1 MKTRLICAAVVLVI
15 ATSAQAQEVM
25 IAKQLAGAPEEFAA
39 MQPADPAASAIRSKS
54 ALVPVSTSLGADGK
68 YHWQA
73 NLAID
78 SGRARVLLLKS
89 NDNNWQM
96 SLGSA
101 SRGIE
106 ALSRAET
113 IASVHT
119 QTSFGMQSQQVPA
132 ELFAFES
139 LSKGKVT
146 FDISSNDSKASNG
159 FLLLEGDSNTLLIS
173 YQTASNQRLNQPVSI
188 TAALQNFAKSANA
201 TKISAAV
208 LNVTAPSG
216 AQSQVGFF
224 DDGKHND
231 GVANDGL
238 FGATFVPSEIGDYKA
253 QARVEGSAGGVDVL
267 RTAEHLI
274 PVINDELKFARG
286 AVQLADGST
295 PGRLTVSVPMT
306 SNKAGQHYR
315 AYAQL
320 WGRDGSGKDV
330 AVAWLGGMVTP
341 AKGAATLEFD
351 SRWIAL
357 AGASAPYSL
366 RAVRFE
372 DPNNFITVAQATELA
387 ISDRIAPIAANK
399 SVQID
404 EAMTMG
410 LRPALASAQAKGV
423 GSRLLLVH
431 GYCSGN
437 VWSGVPNFSNA
448 SIFQDLNQNRSND
461 AFAQRIKT
469 FGGTWNSYG
478 IVAHSQGGMAS
489 LHLYNYY
496 WSGLDNAVGSRLI
509 QSVGTPYK
517 GTNLAGVL
525 AALGGI
531 FGVGCGSNTDL
542 TYSGAANWLAGISTA
557 SRAKVNYHTTSFK
570 LTNWWTNDYCNFA
583 SDLVLGDPEDGT
595 TEQANGQLSGG
606 INRGHV
612 TGQCHT
618 DGMRDPAQYRNASRN
633 VTMNANAAR

>member
-15 ATSAQAQEVM
+15 ANYAQAQEVM

-39 MQPADPAASAIRSKS
+39 MQPADPVTTAIRSKS
-54 ALVPVSTSLGADGK
+54 ALVPVTTALGADGQ

-73 NLAID
+73 NLAMD
-78 SGRARVLLLKS
+78 SARARVLLLKP
-89 NDNNWQM
+89 NDNDWQM

-101 SRGIE
+101 SRGNEGLI
-106 ALSRAET
+106 RAET

-119 QTSFGMQSQQVPA
+119 QTTFGMQSVQVPA

-139 LSKGKVT
+139 LGKGKVS
-146 FDISSNDSKASNG
+146 FDIRSNDSKASNG

-188 TAALQNFAKSANA
+188 TAALQNFGKNA
-201 TKISAAV
+201 GSTAIAAAV

-216 AQSQVGFF
+216 AQSQVAFF
-224 DDGKHND
+224 DDGKHGD
-231 GVANDGL
+231 GVASDGL
-238 FGATFVPSEIGDYKA
+238 FGATFVPNELGAYKA

-274 PVINDELKFARG
+274 PVINDELNFTRG
-286 AVQLADGST
+286 VAQLTDAKT
-295 PGRLTVSVPMT
+295 PGRLSISVPMT
-306 SNKAGQHYR
+306 SNKPGQHYR
-315 AYAQL
+315 SYAQL
-320 WGRDGSGKDV
+320 WGRDSSGKDL
-330 AVAWLGGMVTP
+330 AIAWLGGMVTP
-341 AKGAATLEFD
+341 ANGAATLEFD

-357 AGASAPYSL
+357 AGAGAPYSL

-372 DPNNFITVAQATELA
+372 DPDNFITVAQRAELA
-387 ISDRIAPIAANK
+387 ISDRVAPIAINN

-410 LRPALASAQAKGV
+410 VRPALAATQTEGV
-423 GSRLLLVH
+423 GTRLLLVH

-437 VWSGVPNFSNA
+437 VWTAPNFSNA
-448 SIFQDLNQNRSND
+448 SIFLDLNQNRSND

-469 FGGTWNSYG
+469 FGNTWNSYG

-496 WSGLDNAVGSRLI
+496 WSGLDNATGSRLI

-531 FGVGCGSNTDL
+531 FGVGCGTNTDL
-542 TYSGAANWLAGISTA
+542 TYTGAANWLAGISTA
-557 SRAKVNYHTTSFK
+557 SRAKVNFHTTSFK

-618 DGMRDPAQYRNASRN
+618 DGMRDPAQVRDASRN
-633 VTMNANAAR
+633 NTMNANAAR

>member
-1 MKTRLICAAVVLVI
+1 MKTRLICAAVVLVLGNY
-15 ATSAQAQEVM
+15 AHAQEVM
-25 IAKQLAGAPEEFAA
+25 LAKQLAGAPEEFAA
-39 MQPADPAASAIRSKS
+39 MQPVDPVAAAIRSKS
-54 ALVPVSTSLGADGK
+54 ALVPVTTALGADGK
-68 YHWQA
+68 YHWRA
-73 NLAID
+73 DLAID
-78 SGRARVLLLKS
+78 SARARVLLLKPS
-89 NDNNWQM
+89 DNNWQM

-101 SRGIE
+101 SRGSE

-119 QTSFGMQSQQVPA
+119 QTTFGMQSAQVPA

-139 LSKGKVT
+139 LSKGKVA
-146 FDISSNDSKASNG
+146 FDISSSDGDASNG

-188 TAALQNFAKSANA
+188 TAALQNFANRASSA
-201 TKISAAV
+201 KISSAV

-216 AQSQVGFF
+216 AQSQVAFY

-231 GVANDGL
+231 GIARDGL
-238 FGATFVPSEIGDYKA
+238 FGATFVPNEIGDYKA
-253 QARVEGSAGGVDVL
+253 QARVEGSAGGIDIL

-274 PVINDELKFARG
+274 PVINDELNISRSGVVLTDAK
-286 AVQLADGST
+286 T
-295 PGRLTVSVPMT
+295 PGRLSISVPMT
-306 SNKAGQHYR
+306 SNKPGQHYR

-320 WGRDGSGKDV
+320 WGRDGNGNDV

-341 AKGAATLEFD
+341 ANGAVALEFD
-351 SRWIAL
+351 SRWIAR
-357 AGASAPYSL
+357 AGASAPYAL

-372 DPNNFITVAQATELA
+372 DPDHFITVAQSSELA
-387 ISDRIAPIAANK
+387 IRDRIAPITSSK

-410 LRPALASAQAKGV
+410 LRPLPAAQTEGV
-423 GSRLLLVH
+423 GTRLLLVH

-437 VWSGVPNFSNA
+437 VWTAPNFSNA
-448 SIFQDLNQNRSND
+448 SIFLDLNQNRSND

-469 FGGTWNSYG
+469 FGNTWNSYG

-496 WSGLDNAVGSRLI
+496 WSGLDNATGSRLI

-525 AALGGI
+525 ASLGGI

-542 TYSGAANWLAGISTA
+542 TYTGAANWLAGISTA
-557 SRAKVNYHTTSFK
+557 SRAKVNFHTTSFK

-618 DGMRDPAQYRNASRN
+618 DGMRDPAQYRDASRN
-633 VTMNANAAR
+633 NTMNANAAR

>member
-15 ATSAQAQEVM
+15 ATSAHAQEVM

-54 ALVPVSTSLGADGK
+54 ALLPVRTAIGADGQ

-78 SGRARVLLLKS
+78 SARARVLLLKS
-89 NDNNWQM
+89 NSDNWQL

-101 SRGIE
+101 SRGSA

-119 QTSFGMQSQQVPA
+119 QTTFGMQSVQIPA

-139 LSKGKVT
+139 LSKGKVM
-146 FDISSNDSKASNG
+146 FDISSNDGKASNG

-173 YQTASNQRLNQPVSI
+173 YQTASNQRLNHPISI
-188 TAALQNFAKSANA
+188 TAALQNFAKSANSS
-201 TKISAAV
+201 KISAAT

-216 AQSQVGFF
+216 AQSQVEFF
-224 DDGKHND
+224 DDGSHND
-231 GVANDGL
+231 GVASDGL
-238 FGATFVPSEIGDYKA
+238 FGATFVPTEIGDYKA
-253 QARVEGSAGGVDVL
+253 QARVEGSAGGVEVL

-274 PVINDELKFARG
+274 PVIDDELKFTRG
-286 AVQLADGST
+286 NVQLGDAAT
-295 PGRLTVSVPMT
+295 AGRLSVSIPMST
-306 SNKAGQHYR
+306 NKAGQHYR

-320 WGRDGSGKDV
+320 WGRDANGKDV

-341 AKGAATLEFD
+341 AKGAVALEFD

-357 AGASAPYSL
+357 AAASAPYSL

-372 DPNNFITVAQATELA
+372 DPDNFITVAQAVELA
-387 ISDRIAPIAANK
+387 ISDRIAPIAANR
-399 SVQID
+399 SIQID

-410 LRPALASAQAKGV
+410 LRPAVAAAQAKGV
-423 GSRLLLVH
+423 GTRLLLVH

-437 VWSGVPNFSNA
+437 VWTAPNFTNA

-461 AFAQRIKT
+461 AFAQNIKS
-469 FGGTWNSYG
+469 FGNTWNSYG

-531 FGVGCGSNTDL
+531 FGVGCGTNNDL
-542 TYSGAANWLAGISTA
+542 TYTGAANWLAGISTA
-557 SRAKVNYHTTSFK
+557 SRAKVNFHTTSFK

-618 DGMRDPAQYRNASRN
+618 DGMRDPAQYRDASRN
-633 VTMNANAAR
+633 NTMNANAAR

>member
-1 MKTRLICAAVVLVI
+1 MKTRLICAAVVLVM
-15 ATSAQAQEVM
+15 ATGAQAQEVM

-39 MQPADPAASAIRSKS
+39 MQPADPVASAIRSKS
-54 ALVPVSTSLGADGK
+54 ALIPVATALGADGQ

-73 NLAID
+73 NLAVD
-78 SGRARVLLLKS
+78 STRARVLLLKPT
-89 NDNNWQM
+89 DNHWQM

-101 SRGIE
+101 SRGSE
-106 ALSRAET
+106 AMTRAET
-113 IASVHT
+113 IAAVHT
-119 QTSFGMQSQQVPA
+119 QTTFGMQSVQVPS

-139 LSKGKVT
+139 LSKGKVAFAIT
-146 FDISSNDSKASNG
+146 SNDGQPSNG

-173 YQTASNQRLNQPVSI
+173 YQTASNQRINQPISI
-188 TAALQNFAKSANA
+188 TAALQNFGKNVNSTKVVSA
-201 TKISAAV
+201 T

-216 AQSQVGFF
+216 LQSQARFF
-224 DDGKHND
+224 DDGKHSD

-238 FGATFVPSEIGDYKA
+238 FGATFVPNEIGNYNA
-253 QARVEGSAGGVDVL
+253 QVRAEGSAGAVEVL

-274 PVINDELKFARG
+274 PVISDELNFTRG
-286 AVQLADGST
+286 AVQLVSAKT
-295 PGRLTVSVPMT
+295 PGRLSISVPVT

-315 AYAQL
+315 AYTQL
-320 WGRDGSGKDV
+320 WGRDSSGLEV

-341 AKGAATLEFD
+341 ANGVVELEFD

-357 AGASAPYSL
+357 AGASAPFSL

-372 DPNNFITVAQATELA
+372 DPDNFITVAQVDELA
-387 ISDRIAPIAANK
+387 VSDRIAPIASNK

-410 LRPALASAQAKGV
+410 LRPAPAAVQAKGV
-423 GSRLLLVH
+423 GTRLLLVH

-437 VWSGVPNFSNA
+437 VWTVPNFTNA
-448 SIFQDLNQNRSND
+448 SIFLDLNQNRSND
-461 AFAQRIKT
+461 AFAQRINT
-469 FGGTWNSYG
+469 FGNTWNSYG

-496 WSGLDNAVGSRLI
+496 WSGLDRASGSRLI

-542 TYSGAANWLAGISTA
+542 TYNGAANWLAGISTA
-557 SRAKVNYHTTSFK
+557 SRGKVNYYTTSFK
-570 LTNWWTNDYCNFA
+570 STNWWTNDYCNFA

-606 INRGHV
+606 VNRGHV

-618 DGMRDPAQYRNASRN
+618 DGMRDPAQVRDASRN
-633 VTMNANAAR
+633 TTMNSNAAR

>member
-1 MKTRLICAAVVLVI
+1 MKTRLIGAAVVLVS
-15 ATSAQAQEVM
+15 ASGAQAQQVM
-25 IAKQLAGAPEEFAA
+25 FAKQRAGAPEEFAA
-39 MQPADPAASAIRSKS
+39 MQPADPAVSAIRSKS
-54 ALVPVSTSLGADGK
+54 ALVPVTTALGADGQ

-73 NLAID
+73 DLAVD
-78 SGRARVLLLKS
+78 SARARVLLLKAT
-89 NDNNWQM
+89 DNNWQM

-101 SRGIE
+101 NRGSG
-106 ALSRAET
+106 ALNRAET
-113 IASVHT
+113 IAAVHT
-119 QTSFGMQSQQVPA
+119 QTTFGMQSVQVPG

-146 FDISSNDSKASNG
+146 FDITANDGKASNG
-159 FLLLEGDSNTLLIS
+159 FLLLEGDANTLLIS
-173 YQTASNQRLNQPVSI
+173 YQTASNQRLNRPIFI
-188 TAALQNFAKSANA
+188 TAALQNFAKSANS
-201 TKISAAV
+201 TSIAAAM

-216 AQSQVGFF
+216 MQSQVEFF
-224 DDGKHND
+224 DDGRHAD
-231 GVANDGL
+231 GVAGDGL
-238 FGATFVPSEIGDYKA
+238 FGASFVPTEIGDYNA
-253 QARVEGSAGGVDVL
+253 QVRAEGSAGGVDVL

-274 PVINDELKFARG
+274 PVINDELNFTRG
-286 AVQLADGST
+286 AVQLMSAQT
-295 PGRLTVSVPMT
+295 PGRLTISVPVS
-306 SNKAGQHYR
+306 SNKPGQHYR

-320 WGRDGSGKDV
+320 WGHDQSGREIP
-330 AVAWLGGMVTP
+330 VAWLGGMVTP
-341 AKGAATLEFD
+341 ANGAIGLEFD

-357 AGASAPYSL
+357 AGARAPYLL
-366 RAVRFE
+366 RALRLE
-372 DPNNFITVAQATELA
+372 DPDHFITVAQADALA
-387 ISDRIAPIAANK
+387 ISDRIAPVAASK

-410 LRPALASAQAKGV
+410 VRPILAAAQAKGV
-423 GSRLLLVH
+423 GTRLLLVH

-437 VWSGVPNFSNA
+437 VWTVPNFSNA
-448 SIFQDLNQNRSND
+448 SIFLDLNQSRSND
-461 AFAQRIKT
+461 AFAQRINT
-469 FGGTWNSYG
+469 FGNTWNSYG

-496 WSGLDNAVGSRLI
+496 WSGLDNAAGSRLI

-531 FGVGCGSNTDL
+531 FGVGCGTNTDL
-542 TYSGAANWLAGISTA
+542 TYNGAANWLAGISTA
-557 SRAKVNYHTTSFK
+557 SRAKVNFHTTSFK
-570 LTNWWTNDYCNFA
+570 VTNWWTNDYCNFA

-618 DGMRDPAQYRNASRN
+618 DGMRDPAQVRDASRN
-633 VTMNANAAR
+633 SIMNANAAR

>member
-15 ATSAQAQEVM
+15 ASGAQAQQVM

-39 MQPADPAASAIRSKS
+39 MQPADPAVSAIRSKS
-54 ALVPVSTSLGADGK
+54 ALVPVTTVLGADGQ
-68 YHWQA
+68 YRWQA
-73 NLAID
+73 DLAVD
-78 SGRARVLLLKS
+78 SARARVLLLKA

-101 SRGIE
+101 NRGSG
-106 ALSRAET
+106 ALNRAET
-113 IASVHT
+113 IAAVHT
-119 QTSFGMQSQQVPA
+119 QTTFGMQSVQVPG
-132 ELFAFES
+132 ELFAFEG

-146 FDISSNDSKASNG
+146 FDIAANDGKASSG
-159 FLLLEGDSNTLLIS
+159 FLLLEGDAETLLIS
-173 YQTASNQRLNQPVSI
+173 YQTASNQRLNKPVSI
-188 TAALQNFAKSANA
+188 TAALQNFAKSADA
-201 TKISAAV
+201 TKIAAAV

-216 AQSQVGFF
+216 VQSQVAFF
-224 DDGKHND
+224 DDGNHSD
-231 GVANDGL
+231 GIAGDGL
-238 FGATFVPSEIGDYKA
+238 FGATFVPSEIGNYKA
-253 QARVEGSAGGVDVL
+253 QARVEGSAGGVEVL

-274 PVINDELKFARG
+274 PVINDELNFTRG
-286 AVQLADGST
+286 AAQLVDANT
-295 PGRLTVSVPMT
+295 RGRLSISVPMT

-320 WGRDGSGKDV
+320 WGRDDSGSDV

-341 AKGAATLEFD
+341 KNGAVALEFD
-351 SRWIAL
+351 SRWIAV
-357 AGASAPYSL
+357 AGARAPYVL

-372 DPNNFITVAQATELA
+372 DPDNFITVAQAAELA
-387 ISDRIAPIAANK
+387 ISDRIAPIAADK
-399 SVQID
+399 SIQID

-410 LRPALASAQAKGV
+410 LRPTAAAPQAKGV
-423 GSRLLLVH
+423 GTRLMLVH

-437 VWSGVPNFSNA
+437 VWTASSFTNA
-448 SIFQDLNQNRSND
+448 SVFQDLNQNRSND
-461 AFAQRIKT
+461 AFAQQIST
-469 FGGTWNSYG
+469 FGNTWNSYG

-496 WSGLDNAVGSRLI
+496 WSGLDRATGSRLI

-531 FGVGCGSNTDL
+531 FGVGCGVNNDL
-542 TYSGAANWLAGISTA
+542 TYTGAANWLAGISTA
-557 SRAKVNYHTTSFK
+557 SRAKVSFHTTSFK
-570 LTNWWTNDYCNFA
+570 VTNWWTNDFCNFA

-606 INRGHV
+606 VNRGHV

-618 DGMRDPAQYRNASRN
+618 DGMRDPAQVRDASRN
-633 VTMNANAAR
+633 SIMNANAAR

>member
-1 MKTRLICAAVVLVI
+1 MKTRLICAAIVLVI
-15 ATSAQAQEVM
+15 ANGAQAQEVM
-25 IAKQLAGAPEEFAA
+25 IAKQLAGAPEEFTA
-39 MQPADPAASAIRSKS
+39 MQPADPVAAAIRSKS
-54 ALVPVSTSLGADGK
+54 ALVPVSTTIGADGK

-73 NLAID
+73 DLAVD
-78 SGRARVLLLKS
+78 SARARVLLLKPT
-89 NDNNWQM
+89 DDNWQM
-96 SLGSA
+96 SLGSN
-101 SRGIE
+101 SRGSQG
-106 ALSRAET
+106 LSRAET

-119 QTSFGMQSQQVPA
+119 QTTFGMQSVQVPS

-146 FDISSNDSKASNG
+146 FDISSNDSSASNG

-173 YQTASNQRLNQPVSI
+173 YQTASNQRLNQPISI
-188 TAALQNFAKSANA
+188 TAALQNFAKSANS
-201 TKISAAV
+201 TKISSAV

-216 AQSQVGFF
+216 VQSQVAFF

-231 GVANDGL
+231 GVASDGL
-238 FGATFVPSEIGDYKA
+238 FGATFVPSEMGDYKA
-253 QARVEGSAGGVDVL
+253 QARVEGSAGGVEIL

-274 PVINDELKFARG
+274 PVINDELNFSRG
-286 AVQLADGST
+286 AVQLADAKT
-295 PGRLTVSVPMT
+295 PGRLSISVPMT
-306 SNKAGQHYR
+306 SNKPGQHYR

-320 WGRDGSGKDV
+320 WGRDSSGKEV
-330 AVAWLGGMVTP
+330 AIAWLGGMVTP
-341 AKGAATLEFD
+341 ANGAATLEFD

-357 AGASAPYSL
+357 AGARAPYAL

-372 DPNNFITVAQATELA
+372 DPDNFITVAQAAELA
-387 ISDRIAPIAANK
+387 IRDRIAPVAASK
-399 SVQID
+399 SVRID

-410 LRPALASAQAKGV
+410 LRPVAAQTEGV
-423 GSRLLLVH
+423 GTRLLLVH

-437 VWSGVPNFSNA
+437 VWTAPNFTNA
-448 SIFQDLNQNRSND
+448 SIFLDLNQSRSND

-496 WSGLDNAVGSRLI
+496 WSGLDNASGSRLI

-525 AALGGI
+525 ASLGGI
-531 FGVGCGSNTDL
+531 FGVGCGTNTDL
-542 TYSGAANWLAGISTA
+542 TYTGAANWLAGITTA

-618 DGMRDPAQYRNASRN
+618 DGMRDPAQYRDASRN
-633 VTMNANAAR
+633 STMNANAAR